1 MGKHHDLVALGHI
14 QMERSSEIN
23 LEKLE
28 ATPGTRLQHG
38 CPPGS
43 KCFMCCAVNSNL
55 LGLQACLQERSGIC
69 NFK

>member
-14 QMERSSEIN
+14 RMERSSEIN

-38 CPPGS
+38 CPPGCKVLHVLCS
-43 KCFMCCAVNSNL
+43 QL
-55 LGLQACLQERSGIC
+55 
-69 NFK
+69 